1 VAVYGSVTDT
11 WKVVR
16 ELAMNTTLFNADA
29 GTHLKII
36 VVAPLGAIVVVWA
49 SIAAH
54 LGTDKVIRLQ
64 SHSSIET
71 PSTPAVDPS
80 RGSSLMF

>member
-1 VAVYGSVTDT
+1 
-11 WKVVR
+11 
-16 ELAMNTTLFNADA
+16 MNATLFNADA
-29 GTHLKII
+29 GTHLKI
-36 VVAPLGAIVVVWA
+36 VLVALFGATIVVWA

-64 SHSSIET
+64 SHLSIET
-71 PSTPAVDPS
+71 PSTPAVDRP